1 MLTTNKEIIYDLYSS
16 ILSKPKLTQL
26 IKSRLQDIL
35 ISFEK
40 MAPHHLF
47 HHKN

>member
-1 MLTTNKEIIYDLYSS
+1 MLTTNKEIIQDLYSS

-26 IKSRLQDIL
+26 TKSRLQDIL

>member
-16 ILSKPKLTQL
+16 LSKPKLTQL
-26 IKSRLQDIL
+26 IKARLQDIL
-35 ISFEK
+35 VSFEK